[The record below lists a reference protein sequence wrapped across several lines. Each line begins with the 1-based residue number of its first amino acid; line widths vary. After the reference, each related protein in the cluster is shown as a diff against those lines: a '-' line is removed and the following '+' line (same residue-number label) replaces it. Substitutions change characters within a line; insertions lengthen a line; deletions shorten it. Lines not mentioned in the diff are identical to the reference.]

1 VPYESCLRE
10 QCIRERGP
18 GVAWD
23 SVFAEWLQA
32 DVVGS
37 GVEVGVDELGD
48 LLGAALRD
56 ERVDQP
62 V

>member
-1 VPYESCLRE
+1 
-10 QCIRERGP
+10 
-18 GVAWD
+18 
-23 SVFAEWLQA
+23 LQA

-37 GVEVGVDELGD
+37 CVEVGVDDLGD

-56 ERVDQP
+56 ERVDQS